1 MAAVGNDVA
10 AEYFHAAELCVAL
23 RAGRMK
29 GCTRCAA
36 FPY

>member
-1 MAAVGNDVA
+1 MEAVGNDVA
-10 AEYFHAAELCVAL
+10 AEYFHAAELRVAP

-29 GCTRCAA
+29 GCTRRAA